1 MRPKTRARQVI
12 RYAHLNGTKNTPSAS
27 KCMIANGVTPTT
39 EIRAPFGR
47 GIDKDRAAVAMLGEF
62 PKGKFGV
69 RRRTTERFAS
79 DLEETQQHDSAYSVY
94 GAPKQGSSK
103 LWDRCRDRFICTKGQ
118 RIRAIAERHRKARD
132 MLSFCQ
138 QTT

>member
-79 DLEETQQHDSAYSVY
+79 DLGETQQHDSAYSVY

-103 LWDRCRDRFICTKGQ
+103 LWDRCRDNRIWTMGQ
-118 RIRAIAERHRKARD
+118 RSVGQSQSERYAIV
-132 MLSFCQ
+132 
-138 QTT
+138 